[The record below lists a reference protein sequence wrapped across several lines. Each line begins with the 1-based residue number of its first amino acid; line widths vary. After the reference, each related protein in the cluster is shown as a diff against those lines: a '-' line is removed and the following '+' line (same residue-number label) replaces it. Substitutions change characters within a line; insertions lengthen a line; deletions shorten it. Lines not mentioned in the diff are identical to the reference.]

1 MASLNDYYAGK
12 VKEAPSAERR
22 SSFSVRMTA
31 QLLAAVAVFL
41 LVLFICRSAGEMGYY
56 ARVLVNNAL
65 SMENSWLFGEDAL
78 PVSSETLYFK
88 MPVEGVAVKAYAE
101 DGNGVLRIEGLS
113 ILPCAGKQIRP
124 SADGVVAAVRG
135 TEGNYSMQIN
145 HAGGI
150 ATIYKGL
157 DAVIVTEGSAVS
169 AKDPI
174 GISGRENILF
184 GIYIDGVPVDP
195 LSLLQDIK

>member
-12 VKEAPSAERR
+12 VKEAPASERR
-22 SSFSVRMTA
+22 SSFSVRMMA
-31 QLLAAVAVFL
+31 QVLAAVIVFL
-41 LVLFICRSAGEMGYY
+41 LVFFICRSAGEMGYY
-56 ARVLVNNAL
+56 ARILVNDAL
-65 SMENSWLFGEDAL
+65 SMENSWLFGEDVL
-78 PVSSETLYFK
+78 PVISETPHFK

-101 DGNGVLRIEGLS
+101 DANGILRVEGLS
-113 ILPCAGKQIRP
+113 ILPEVGKQVRP
-124 SADGVVAAVRG
+124 SADGVVVAIRG
-135 TEGNYSMQIN
+135 GEGDYSMQIN

-150 ATIYKGL
+150 ATVYKGL
-157 DAVIVTEGSAVS
+157 ASVAATEGSAVS

-174 GISGRENILF
+174 GVSGEKNILF